1 MNSGE
6 FWRLERLDD
15 DALEQRLRT
24 LLGAG
29 SRTEAHVVAHLSEV
43 EARRLH
49 LLQGFESLFEYC
61 KKALGLSGNEAF
73 YRIVAARMARQFPV
87 IFSLIER
94 RELFITTLP
103 LLRDYIS
110 QDNHAELLEQVRG
123 KSKAEVL
130 ELLATRAPRPDAR
143 SHIRRLPTTSRS
155 VAAGPTGTL
164 EPLSAVSY
172 RLQLNTSHELK
183 EKLELARDLMSHSNP
198 SGDLAVVV
206 ERAIELLIAK
216 LQARRFG
223 ATTRR
228 PPNDQEQ
235 AAPEEALH
243 FERSKSRE
251 RAAPEVPEPER
262 ELAEQQRNARP
273 HIPHEV
279 RREVLIRDGLQCTF
293 TAPDG
298 RRCSARAFL
307 ELDHE
312 HAWALGGPNTP
323 DNLRVL
329 CAHHNAL
336 HAEQCFGTSKVQD
349 AITQRRK
356 RTG

>member
-1 MNSGE
+1 MKSGE

-15 DALEQRLRT
+15 EALEQRLRT
-24 LLGAG
+24 LLAAG
-29 SRTEAHVVAHLSEV
+29 SRTEAHIISHLSEV

-49 LLQGFESLFEYC
+49 LLQGFESLFDYC

-87 IFSLIER
+87 IFGLIQR

-110 QDNHAELLEQVRG
+110 QENHAELLEQVRG

-183 EKLELARDLMSHSNP
+183 QKLELARDLMSHSNP

-206 ERAIELLIAK
+206 ERALELLIAK

-223 ATTRR
+223 VTTRS
-228 PPNDQEQ
+228 PSNDQERSV
-235 AAPEEALH
+235 PEEALH
-243 FERSKSRE
+243 FERSKSE
-251 RAAPEVPEPER
+251 EPAGPGIPEPKR
-262 ELAEQQRNARP
+262 ELTEKQRSARP
-273 HIPHEV
+273 HIPRQV
-279 RREVLIRDGLQCTF
+279 RREVLARDGLQCTF

-298 RRCSARAFL
+298 QRCSARAFL

-312 HAWALGGPNTP
+312 YAWARGGPNTP

-329 CAHHNAL
+329 CARHNAL
-336 HAEQCFGTSKVQD
+336 HAEQCFGPSKMQD
-349 AITQRRK
+349 AIAQRRK